1 MKLRTLLFAS
11 LCVAATSFAETAK
24 NLAIDPKPREGGWVK
39 RHESFNEISK
49 KGEAQL
55 VFLGDSITQGWEGN
69 GKEVWAKTWAP
80 YKAANFGIGG
90 DRTEH
95 VIWRLQN
102 GNFDGIKPKL
112 VVLMIGTNNTGHQ
125 GRPAAEHGGVA
136 YASSA
141 EQTAEGVKMILDIL
155 GKKLPETKVLLLGIF
170 PRGATQEDAMRR
182 QNVATNNLISGFAD
196 SQRVFYMDIGN
207 TFLKPDGTLPKEI
220 MPDLLHLSP
229 QGYQMWTD
237 AIEGKVKELMK

>member
-1 MKLRTLLFAS
+1 MKLRTLLLAS

-24 NLAIDPKPREGGWVK
+24 NLAIDPKPRDAGWMK
-39 RHESFNEISK
+39 RHESFNAISK

-55 VFLGDSITQGWEGN
+55 VFLGDSITAGWEKN
-69 GKEVWAKTWAP
+69 GKDVWAKTWEP
-80 YKAANFGIGG
+80 LKAANFGIGG

-112 VVLMIGTNNTGHQ
+112 VVLMIGTNNTGHN

-155 GKKLPETKVLLLGIF
+155 GKKLPETKVLVLGIF
-170 PRGATQEDAMRR
+170 PRGPSKDDAKRM

-196 SQRVFYMDIGN
+196 NKRVFYMDIGN

-220 MPDLLHLSP
+220 MPDLLHLSA
-229 QGYQMWTD
+229 QGYQMWAD